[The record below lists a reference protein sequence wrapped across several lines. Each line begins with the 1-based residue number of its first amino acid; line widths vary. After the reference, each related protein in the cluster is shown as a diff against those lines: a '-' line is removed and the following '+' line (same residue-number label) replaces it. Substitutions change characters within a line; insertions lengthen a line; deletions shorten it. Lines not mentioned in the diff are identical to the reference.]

1 MLKRR
6 QLKSFTL
13 NFGPQHP
20 ATHGVLRLIIE
31 LRGEIVQKADP
42 HIGFLH
48 RGTEKLIENKI
59 NLSFEEHKM
68 ANGTNSEGNNIVS
81 KFIPFNNVGEDNN

>member
-20 ATHGVLRLIIE
+20 ATHGVLRLIVE
-31 LRGEIVQKADP
+31 LRGEIVQHADP

-48 RGTEKLIENKI
+48 RGTEKLIENKTYLQALPYFDRLDYI
-59 NLSFEEHKM
+59 SMIENEHCYVL
-68 ANGTNSEGNNIVS
+68 AVENY
-81 KFIPFNNVGEDNN
+81 